1 MSCTYTDNQI
11 VDQWLECQPS
21 PLTRSCYAR
30 DISRLRSPTAKPLSQ
45 IVNSYVSNFATLSV
59 NVVPEPSDIIPCTIG
74 LDVLLTL
81 YARRGGS
88 ARCSSSPKP
97 PSS

>member
-30 DISRLRSPTAKPLSQ
+30 EAGLGVDRAEVILGYCTHQMLLAGAAKVTQLP
-45 IVNSYVSNFATLSV
+45 
-59 NVVPEPSDIIPCTIG
+59 PELG
-74 LDVLLTL
+74 
-81 YARRGGS
+81 
-88 ARCSSSPKP
+88 
-97 PSS
+97 